1 MLWVWSLAFWQRF
14 QKRGCCPSYGQNWTI
29 LHILSILCWT
39 TTGACS
45 AKTPSTAI
53 CRRKT
58 FFSFQP
64 KFSFGLI
71 VCRTCHCDVTISTSM
86 GRAREV
92 SMIGVHTFSFTIKAA
107 LLVLSYRKHH
117 SMINDCGYICLLSL
131 DAHLYVSLGRHH
143 TKVPL
148 SSLRPFQIIHST
160 QLLLF
165 SSTRFPTMLWQ
176 KLSAVSVSSLLFSF
190 FVHFLFSGNH
200 ALTFSVLILCFLPI
214 HFPFIT
220 FLFCISCLTNQYLL
234 SHLWWISLLNK
245 M

>member
-14 QKRGCCPSYGQNWTI
+14 QKRGCCRSYGQNWTI

-45 AKTPSTAI
+45 AKTSSTAI

-71 VCRTCHCDVTISTSM
+71 VCHCDVTISTSM

-131 DAHLYVSLGRHH
+131 DAHLCFIGTASDKSVGF
-143 TKVPL
+143 VPL

-176 KLSAVSVSSLLFSF
+176 KLSALSLFLLFCFPFLLISYFQGIMFNFFCPYALLSFHTFSFYNLSF
-190 FVHFLFSGNH
+190 FV
-200 ALTFSVLILCFLPI
+200 
-214 HFPFIT
+214 FPV
-220 FLFCISCLTNQYLL
+220 
-234 SHLWWISLLNK
+234 
-245 M
+245 

>member
-14 QKRGCCPSYGQNWTI
+14 QKRGCCRSYGQNWTI

-45 AKTPSTAI
+45 AKTSSTAI

-71 VCRTCHCDVTISTSM
+71 VCHCDVTISTSM

-107 LLVLSYRKHH
+107 LLVLSYCKHH

-131 DAHLYVSLGRHH
+131 DAHLCFIGTASDKSVGF
-143 TKVPL
+143 VPL

-190 FVHFLFSGNH
+190 FAHFLFSGNH
-200 ALTFSVLILCFLPI
+200 V
-214 HFPFIT
+214 
-220 FLFCISCLTNQYLL
+220 
-234 SHLWWISLLNK
+234 
-245 M
+245 

>member
-14 QKRGCCPSYGQNWTI
+14 QKRGCCRSYGQNWTI

-53 CRRKT
+53 CWRKT

-71 VCRTCHCDVTISTSM
+71 VCHCDVTISTSM

-92 SMIGVHTFSFTIKAA
+92 SMIMIGVHTFSFTIKAA
-107 LLVLSYRKHH
+107 LLVLSYHKHH

-131 DAHLYVSLGRHH
+131 DAHLYVSLGRHQ

-148 SSLRPFQIIHST
+148 SSLHPFHSRSST
-160 QLLLF
+160 VHNCFSLALQDFRQCFDRNWVLSLFLLF
-165 SSTRFPTMLWQ
+165 CFPFLLISYFQGIMFNFFCPYAL
-176 KLSAVSVSSLLFSF
+176 LSFHTFSFYNLSF
-190 FVHFLFSGNH
+190 FV
-200 ALTFSVLILCFLPI
+200 
-214 HFPFIT
+214 FPV
-220 FLFCISCLTNQYLL
+220 NQYLL

>member
-14 QKRGCCPSYGQNWTI
+14 QKRGCCRSYGQNWTI

-45 AKTPSTAI
+45 AKTSSTAI

-71 VCRTCHCDVTISTSM
+71 VCHCDVTISTSM

-131 DAHLYVSLGRHH
+131 DAHLCFIGTASDKSSIVISAPIPDHLQYTIASL
-143 TKVPL
+143 
-148 SSLRPFQIIHST
+148 
-160 QLLLF
+160 
-165 SSTRFPTMLWQ
+165 
-176 KLSAVSVSSLLFSF
+176 
-190 FVHFLFSGNH
+190 
-200 ALTFSVLILCFLPI
+200 
-214 HFPFIT
+214 
-220 FLFCISCLTNQYLL
+220 
-234 SHLWWISLLNK
+234 
-245 M
+245 